1 MELMRSII
9 MKEPFMT
16 GHKVFSQLGFDT
28 FTPIEYMYNVER
40 NPTGW
45 CKDKILIGEIE
56 KNLNS
61 TDGPDFIYT
70 ISVQGHGAYPDFEYY
85 CSQVSEMDQFIQN
98 LVFALNRRKE
108 PTVLIMYG
116 DHLPGFSW
124 EAADMK
130 NNSLFQ
136 TQYVVW
142 NQSGTSDRT
151 QNRGSLSVSFLCVG
165 NAGYP

>member
-1 MELMRSII
+1 MDRILFI
-9 MKEPFMT
+9 PFPYRDT
-16 GHKVFSQLGFDT
+16 GH
-28 FTPIEYMYNVER
+28 I
-40 NPTGW
+40 
-45 CKDKILIGEIE
+45 
-56 KNLNS
+56 
-61 TDGPDFIYT
+61 
-70 ISVQGHGAYPDFEYY
+70 QGFEYY
-85 CSQVSEMDQFIQN
+85 CSQVSEMDQFIQS